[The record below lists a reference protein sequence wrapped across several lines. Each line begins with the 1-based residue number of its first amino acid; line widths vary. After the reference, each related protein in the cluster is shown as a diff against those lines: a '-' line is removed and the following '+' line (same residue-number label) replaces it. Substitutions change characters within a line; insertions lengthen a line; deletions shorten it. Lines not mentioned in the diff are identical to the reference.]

1 MEIPTIND
9 FQRLESEL
17 AEVKAILSLY
27 AERTPVPKVVT
38 IADISRMEGVSK
50 SQLYQTE
57 QYLLPRFGQSAF
69 PQGTIR
75 WPLDE
80 YLEWSRRDPEQ
91 RYREWLIHLDAQRRR
106 SIS

>member
-1 MEIPTIND
+1 MEIQTIAD

-27 AERTPVPKVVT
+27 AQRTPVPKVVT

-69 PQGTIR
+69 PVGSVR
-75 WPLDE
+75 WTLDE
-80 YLEWSRRDPEQ
+80 YLEWSRRDPSE
-91 RYREWLIHLDAQRRR
+91 RHRAWMAHLDAERRR
-106 SIS
+106 CAQ

>member
-1 MEIPTIND
+1 MEIPDKSD

-27 AERTPVPKVVT
+27 AQRAPVPKVVT
-38 IADISRMEGVSK
+38 IADISRIEGVSK

-57 QYLLPRFGQSAF
+57 QYLLPRFGQSAY
-69 PQGTIR
+69 PMGTTR
-75 WPLDE
+75 WSLEE
-80 YLEWSRRDPEQ
+80 YLAWSRRDPVE
-91 RYREWLIHLDAQRRR
+91 RHREWLEHLDAERRR

>member
-1 MEIPTIND
+1 MEIPTIAD

-27 AERTPVPKVVT
+27 AQRTPVPKVVT

-69 PQGTIR
+69 PVGSVR
-75 WPLDE
+75 WTLDE
-80 YLEWSRRDPEQ
+80 YLEWSRRDPSE
-91 RYREWLIHLDAQRRR
+91 RHRAWMAHLDAERRR
-106 SIS
+106 CAQ